1 MKILGRKA
9 RKARK
14 IADIESRLQQ
24 RGMRVLNGQ
33 KKDKVHSR
41 NFAGGKGA

>member
-1 MKILGRKA
+1 MKILGRKE

-14 IADIESRLQQ
+14 VADIESKLQQ
-24 RGMRVLNGQ
+24 RGMRVLNGR